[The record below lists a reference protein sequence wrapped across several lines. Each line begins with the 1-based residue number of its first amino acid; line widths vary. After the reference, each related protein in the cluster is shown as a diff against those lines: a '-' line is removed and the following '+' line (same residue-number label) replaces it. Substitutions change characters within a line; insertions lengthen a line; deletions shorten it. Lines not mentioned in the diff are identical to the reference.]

1 MANQP
6 RNPLRLHS
14 VHCISI
20 HLYKV
25 SLYFSERDWE
35 DIRKMPEHGTLQKD
49 FRKAKYEF
57 PPQTLCLLDSLSPI
71 GKSGKYQ
78 NYSFRFG
85 WCLIRVMWLLLCAVP
100 LTTSLILCTICMC
113 NGSAPHNFTYIAI
126 VVYANKYSKQAENI
140 NNNNKTKKNQN
151 KTKDD
156 ANVRFTWGTAQTAG

>member
-1 MANQP
+1 MHFKVFSQKIKEDFCQLTEQSLSLLKKLSPSVDECYCYTFSGVLLQVSDKLLGSVVFIWEQSTAPSLEPDVVTNQP
-6 RNPLRLHS
+6 CNPLCLRS

-71 GKSGKYQ
+71 GKGGKYQ

-85 WCLIRVMWLLLCAVP
+85 
-100 LTTSLILCTICMC
+100 
-113 NGSAPHNFTYIAI
+113 
-126 VVYANKYSKQAENI
+126 
-140 NNNNKTKKNQN
+140 
-151 KTKDD
+151 
-156 ANVRFTWGTAQTAG
+156 

>member
-1 MANQP
+1 MHFKVFSQKIKEGFCQLTEQSLSLLKNCHRQLTNVIVIPFWVCFCKFPTSSSVVFIWEQSTAPSLEPDVVTNQP
-6 RNPLRLHS
+6 CNPLCLRS

-71 GKSGKYQ
+71 GKDGKYQ

-85 WCLIRVMWLLLCAVP
+85 
-100 LTTSLILCTICMC
+100 
-113 NGSAPHNFTYIAI
+113 
-126 VVYANKYSKQAENI
+126 
-140 NNNNKTKKNQN
+140 
-151 KTKDD
+151 
-156 ANVRFTWGTAQTAG
+156 